1 MISSSS
7 RRGTR
12 VSACFALL
20 CATAMLPGTAAA
32 AAVEYTAARKAGRG
46 TAGLVC
52 SFLEIPG
59 NMFELSN
66 EQGAATGLTLGFAQG
81 LGMLVV
87 RTLVGSF
94 ELITAPFAVPE
105 GYKPVLEPEFPWSYF
120 EGH

>member
-1 MISSSS
+1 MLSSSS

-32 AAVEYTAARKAGRG
+32 TVEYTAARKAGRG
-46 TAGLVC
+46 AAGLVC
-52 SFLEIPG
+52 GFLEIPG

-66 EQGAATGLTLGFAQG
+66 EQGVATGLTIGFAQG
-81 LGMLVV
+81 IGMLVV

-94 ELITAPFAVPE
+94 ELITAPLAVPE